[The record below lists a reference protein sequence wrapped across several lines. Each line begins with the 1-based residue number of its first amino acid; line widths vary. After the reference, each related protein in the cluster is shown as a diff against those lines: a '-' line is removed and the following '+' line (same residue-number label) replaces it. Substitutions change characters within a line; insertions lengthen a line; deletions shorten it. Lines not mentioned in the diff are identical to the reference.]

1 MPQQTSVGHDLKGEV
16 AMLRI
21 LVPIDGSRNSHFVVP
36 HIIREYQKNHALE
49 IHLLNIQ
56 PSFSWRISRSIGRE
70 ARAQLHRDR
79 AETALSK
86 VRRALDGFKV
96 PYALHVETGNKAKRI
111 TETARRLRC
120 DHIVMVAARRN
131 SLTRMLRDSTT
142 NKVLELTP
150 VPVEVITGD
159 AVSRI
164 ERYGIPVGIST
175 ILGLTLF
182 AAAD

>member
-1 MPQQTSVGHDLKGEV
+1 
-16 AMLRI
+16 MLRI
-21 LVPIDGSRNSHFVVP
+21 LVPIDGSRNSNFVVP

-56 PSFSWRISRSIGRE
+56 PQFSWHISRFISNKSRE
-70 ARAQLHRDR
+70 QFHRER
-79 AETALSK
+79 AERALCK

-96 PYALHVETGNKAKRI
+96 PYALHIEAGDKAKQI

-120 DHIVMVAARRN
+120 DHIVMVAARRS
-131 SLTRMLRDSTT
+131 SLTRMLQDSTT

-150 VPVEVITGD
+150 VPVEVIAGD

-164 ERYGIPVGIST
+164 ERYGIPAGIGT
-175 ILGLTLF
+175 VLGLAFF

>member
-1 MPQQTSVGHDLKGEV
+1 
-16 AMLRI
+16 MLRI

-56 PSFSWRISRSIGRE
+56 PRFSWHISRFISNKSRE
-70 ARAQLHRDR
+70 QFHRDR
-79 AETALSK
+79 AEKALWK
-86 VRRALDGFKV
+86 VRRALDGFNV
-96 PYALHVETGNKAKRI
+96 PYSLHVEAGDKAKRI

-120 DHIVMVAARRN
+120 DHIVMVAARKN
-131 SLTRMLRDSTT
+131 SLTRMLQDSTT

-150 VPVEVITGD
+150 VPVEVIAGD
-159 AVSRI
+159 AISRI